1 MQKLLSPG
9 SLLLSGLAYLST
21 TLATPLIQPENFS
34 ERLVQSHFGFASIG
48 DSWAAGQAVISKD
61 AYGGPDQWTHCYR
74 HAGAWEALM
83 AGDNTW
89 TDDPISFKFAACS
102 GAHLHDATTGSNSQ
116 IQQAGRPYLLTM
128 QLGGNDAHFGEI
140 LTKCIYVGD
149 ITGQRDYPD
158 PNGGCFKVI
167 TTWETYLDA
176 AASEGATKSFYFDHH
191 DQLRAIL
198 ATDLIKGRDDFYLYT
213 VGYTEFFNV
222 KSPDSDWCN
231 DQSFGIIKAP
241 KLSKALRTKLNAL
254 SVKVNSIIEKSTSDL
269 ANDHF
274 RFYNPSSLFENH
286 RFCEP
291 GHNLNNQYFLNDVW
305 FWNMS
310 PPEDDPQYAIL
321 QDTDLLETAWAQ
333 NYTFMNGTQATQGQL
348 LNIISPTGNPYD
360 SWSGRS
366 FHPKTLGHVAIKDG
380 LIQYLRDSKVPGVKA
395 APRPSPPLSTQPY
408 ASGQVHIHINEYW
421 DCHDNWNN
429 LFVDIDIWDTAG
441 TLIGHLDRTQAGASA
456 SARMGSKL
464 EDQLVVTPEWA
475 RRVYSISARG
485 SRIQHGPQC
494 FITDPNGNPIP
505 VIGAYSGSGSGFD

>member
-1 MQKLLSPG
+1 MQKLSSLG
-9 SLLLSGLAYLST
+9 SLLLSSLAYLST
-21 TLATPLIQPENFS
+21 TLGSPLTQTEKLS
-34 ERLVQSHFGFASIG
+34 ERLVQSHFEFASIG

-89 TDDPISFKFAACS
+89 TGNPISFTFAACS
-102 GAHLHDATTGSNSQ
+102 GAHLQDATTGSNSQ
-116 IQQAGRPYLLTM
+116 IQQVGRPYLLTM

-149 ITGQRDYPD
+149 ITTGQRDYPD
-158 PNGGCFKVI
+158 PDGGCFKVI
-167 TTWETYLDA
+167 TTWEAYLDA

-198 ATDLIKGRDDFYLYT
+198 ATDLIKDRDDFYLYT
-213 VGYTEFFNV
+213 VGYAEFFNV

-241 KLSKALRTKLNAL
+241 KLSNALRTKLNAL
-254 SVKVNSIIEKSTSDL
+254 SVKVNSIIEQSTSDF
-269 ANDHF
+269 ANDHI
-274 RFYNPSSLFENH
+274 RFFNPSTLFENH

-310 PPEDDPQYAIL
+310 PPEDDPQYATL
-321 QDTDLLETAWAQ
+321 QDTDHLETAWAQ
-333 NYTFMNGTQATQGQL
+333 NYTFINGTQATQDQL

-366 FHPKTLGHVAIKDG
+366 FHPKTLGHVA
-380 LIQYLRDSKVPGVKA
+380 S
-395 APRPSPPLSTQPY
+395 
-408 ASGQVHIHINEYW
+408 E
-421 DCHDNWNN
+421 
-429 LFVDIDIWDTAG
+429 
-441 TLIGHLDRTQAGASA
+441 
-456 SARMGSKL
+456 
-464 EDQLVVTPEWA
+464 
-475 RRVYSISARG
+475 
-485 SRIQHGPQC
+485 
-494 FITDPNGNPIP
+494 
-505 VIGAYSGSGSGFD
+505 